1 MPLAQVEYDEL
12 LALDEAPNK
21 NEVRCM
27 ELLAMA
33 PGHLVQGAI
42 VAADSLI
49 EQRSFFGDSDL
60 TVRATI
66 RDDRNSAG
74 RKAYIWEL
82 KAPQCFIMEKD
93 ANNNRYRPTM
103 DFIKAENQLIHY
115 AHEAQGNRRFG
126 ERLGVMKQSDI
137 LIGGIIIGRNNNILK
152 DAQSDGERERA
163 WDSLSIRQSYLH
175 DHHHIRVM
183 TWDAV
188 LELLRPA

>member
-1 MPLAQVEYDEL
+1 VPLKQAEFDEL
-12 LALDEAPNK
+12 LNLADAANK

-27 ELLAMA
+27 ELLALA
-33 PGHLVQGAI
+33 PSHLVHGTI
-42 VAADSLI
+42 VAAEALS

-60 TVRATI
+60 TVTATI
-66 RDDRNSAG
+66 RDDRNSQR

-126 ERLGVMKQSDI
+126 ERLGIMKQTDI
-137 LIGGIIIGRNNNILK
+137 LIGGIIIGRNSRILK

-163 WDSLSIRQSYLH
+163 WDSLSIRQTYLH

-188 LELLRPA
+188 LELMRPI